1 MTSGMSAKGS
11 ALGASGPESG
21 VPVSRAP
28 APRTGGAS
36 SNGTGRGRAS
46 TTDADSRETG
56 TTGTEENDSGSFT
69 AESAWPTLSS
79 SVRTLILGID
89 YDGRIVQHDR
99 NAPLV
104 LAREPSELLGAQL
117 SDLTAGSPQANS
129 QSGRV
134 ADGVAAVTGLLE
146 AIRSDREGSAM
157 LTIETRDG
165 RPADAVVTVHPMR
178 AGGTSLAALALL
190 RIPVPRAERFVDP
203 ALMRKQM
210 LDDTFTRIGDTLDI
224 DHLARE
230 LMDALVPHFCNA
242 GELLLLE
249 SLIGNDELPT
259 HGLDGSLPLRRIA
272 LLHDRKDP
280 GWEAA
285 FPTGEILRYPAHT
298 PYFNCMDTAKPV
310 LEATI
315 SEGQAGKIAK
325 AWRRRPVGKLLSGAS
340 MLMLP
345 LVARGTVL
353 GFFACTRQEG
363 FRRFDAYDIEIGM
376 DFAARA
382 AVFIDNARRYSR
394 EHATA
399 LTLQRSML
407 PTGLSAPSSVEVRHR
422 YLPGSKLIEVGGD
435 WYESIALPGGR
446 VALVV
451 GDVAGHGVR
460 AAVTMGR
467 LRTAIHTLAMLELPP
482 AESLQQL
489 DELMHTLGEREP
501 HFATCAYAVFDAV
514 SGGCEVAVA
523 GHLPPLLVHP
533 DGSNELLDVPPAPPL
548 GIGDGEVES
557 RQFKVEDGS
566 LFVLYTD
573 GLVENRG
580 RDISD
585 GLARLRG
592 IFGPG
597 SPTRPLEDLCKA
609 TLDGVYSDHQRDDI
623 AVLIAR
629 LRRLPDDNY
638 ASWTLAP
645 KLTSVREARSV
656 LTLPMKRWGLEDLI
670 PTTELL
676 VSELV
681 TNAVKYSRGDVTL
694 RLVNE
699 RALVCEVLDNSAAL
713 PRLRQA
719 NGNDENGRGLQ
730 VVRQLA
736 KRWGARR
743 TPTGKV
749 VWCEQPLPG
758 GPGPEADWQSL
769 HLSGAALTA
778 RHSSGP
784 CTYPA
789 LAPIRHSNNRA
800 RKIARRREAFLSI
813 RGEAR

>member
-11 ALGASGPESG
+11 ALGASVPESG

-28 APRTGGAS
+28 APRAAESTGNGA
-36 SNGTGRGRAS
+36 GRGREARIATGPSTAAS
-46 TTDADSRETG
+46 PVDSQEGGIGETQG
-56 TTGTEENDSGSFT
+56 TFAGSIG
-69 AESAWPTLSS
+69 AESVPPALSS

-99 NAPLV
+99 NAPRI
-104 LAREPSELLGAQL
+104 LAREPDELLGAQL
-117 SDLTAGSPQANS
+117 SDLTVRGTQPNSHAG
-129 QSGRV
+129 RT
-134 ADGVAAVTGLLE
+134 ADGVAAVSGLLE
-146 AIRSDREGSAM
+146 AIRSDREGTAM
-157 LTIETRDG
+157 LTIQTRDG
-165 RPADAVVTVHPMR
+165 RPAEAVVTVHPMR

-203 ALMRKQM
+203 AVMRKQM
-210 LDDTFTRIGDTLDI
+210 LDDTLTRIGDTLDI
-224 DHLARE
+224 EQVASE
-230 LMDALVPHFCNA
+230 LLGALVPPFCNA
-242 GELLLLE
+242 ADLLLLE
-249 SLIGNDELPT
+249 SLAGDDELP
-259 HGLDGSLPLRRIA
+259 GSGPEGSLPLRRIA
-272 LLHDRKDP
+272 LRHDRKDP
-280 GWEAA
+280 AWEAA
-285 FPTGEILRYPAHT
+285 FPIGEILRYPADT
-298 PYFNCMDTAKPV
+298 PYYNCMDTAKPV
-310 LEATI
+310 LEATV
-315 SEGQAGKIAK
+315 SKSQAGEIAK
-325 AWRRRPVGKLLSGAS
+325 LWQRKPVGKLLSGAS

-345 LVARGTVL
+345 LVARGTML

-376 DFAARA
+376 DFASRA
-382 AVFIDNARRYSR
+382 AMFIDNARRFSR

-501 HFATCAYAVFDAV
+501 HFATCAYAVYDAV
-514 SGGCEVAVA
+514 SGDCEVAVA

-548 GIGDGEVES
+548 GIGDGDVES

-573 GLVENRG
+573 GLVENKG
-580 RDISD
+580 QDISD

-629 LRRLPDDNY
+629 LRRLPEDNY
-638 ASWTLAP
+638 AAWTFAP
-645 KLTSVREARSV
+645 KLTAVREARSMI
-656 LTLPMKRWGLEDLI
+656 TEPMKRWGLEDLV

-681 TNAVKYSRGDVTL
+681 TNAVRYSRGDVTL

-699 RALVCEVLDNSAAL
+699 KALVCEVLDNSAAL
-713 PRLRQA
+713 PRLRQT
-719 NGNDENGRGLQ
+719 NGEDESGRGLQ
-730 VVRQLA
+730 VVRQLS

-743 TPTGKV
+743 TPSGKV

-758 GPGPEADWQSL
+758 VPGPSEDWQPL
-769 HLSGAALTA
+769 H
-778 RHSSGP
+778 
-784 CTYPA
+784 
-789 LAPIRHSNNRA
+789 
-800 RKIARRREAFLSI
+800 
-813 RGEAR
+813 

>member
-1 MTSGMSAKGS
+1 
-11 ALGASGPESG
+11 
-21 VPVSRAP
+21 
-28 APRTGGAS
+28 
-36 SNGTGRGRAS
+36 
-46 TTDADSRETG
+46 
-56 TTGTEENDSGSFT
+56 
-69 AESAWPTLSS
+69 
-79 SVRTLILGID
+79 
-89 YDGRIVQHDR
+89 
-99 NAPLV
+99 
-104 LAREPSELLGAQL
+104 
-117 SDLTAGSPQANS
+117 
-129 QSGRV
+129 
-134 ADGVAAVTGLLE
+134 
-146 AIRSDREGSAM
+146 M
-157 LTIETRDG
+157 LTIDTRDG
-165 RPADAVVTVHPMR
+165 PPAEAVVTVHPMR

-190 RIPVPRAERFVDP
+190 RIPAPREERFVDP
-203 ALMRKQM
+203 ALMRRQM

-242 GELLLLE
+242 ADLLLLE
-249 SLIGNDELPT
+249 SLAGDDEWPA
-259 HGLDGSLPLRRIA
+259 HGPEGSLPLRRII
-272 LLHDRKDP
+272 LQHDRKDP
-280 GWEAA
+280 AWEAA
-285 FPTGEILRYPAHT
+285 FPTGEILRYPSHS
-298 PYFNCMDTAKPV
+298 PYFQCMDTGGPV
-310 LEATI
+310 LETTVSKSQA
-315 SEGQAGKIAK
+315 SEIAK
-325 AWRRRPVGKLLSGAS
+325 AWRRKPVAKLLSGAS

-345 LVARGTVL
+345 LIARGTML

-376 DFAARA
+376 DFASRA
-382 AVFIDNARRYSR
+382 AMFIDNARRYSR

-407 PTGLSAPSSVEVRHR
+407 PTGLSYPSSVEVKHR

-482 AESLQQL
+482 ADSLQQL

-501 HFATCAYAVFDAV
+501 HFATCAYAVYDAV
-514 SGGCEVAVA
+514 SGECEVAVA

-557 RQFKVEDGS
+557 RRFKIEDGS

-573 GLVENRG
+573 GLVENKG
-580 RDISD
+580 QDISD

-597 SPTRPLEDLCKA
+597 SPDKALEDLCKA

-629 LRRLPDDNY
+629 LRRLPEDSY

-656 LTLPMKRWGLEDLI
+656 LAEPMKRWDLEDLI

-681 TNAVKYSRGDVTL
+681 TNAVKYSRGEVTL

-699 RALVCEVLDNSAAL
+699 KALVCEVTDNSGAL

-719 NGNDENGRGLQ
+719 SGEDENGRGLQ

-736 KRWGARR
+736 HRWGARR
-743 TPTGKV
+743 TATGKV

-758 GPGPEADWQSL
+758 SL
-769 HLSGAALTA
+769 GALDDMPPL
-778 RHSSGP
+778 H
-784 CTYPA
+784 
-789 LAPIRHSNNRA
+789 
-800 RKIARRREAFLSI
+800 
-813 RGEAR
+813 

>member
-11 ALGASGPESG
+11 ALGTNAPESG
-21 VPVSRAP
+21 VTLGAAQVLPTQATAGNGTRHSDAD
-28 APRTGGAS
+28 GGAE
-36 SNGTGRGRAS
+36 AQ
-46 TTDADSRETG
+46 EPV
-56 TTGTEENDSGSFT
+56 T
-69 AESAWPTLSS
+69 AGIGPDVSQPLLGA

-89 YDGRIVQHDR
+89 YDGHIVQHDR
-99 NAPLV
+99 NAALI
-104 LAREPSELLGAQL
+104 LARPADELLGAAL
-117 SDLTAGSPQANS
+117 IDLTAGAQGNS
-129 QSGRV
+129 HTPRS
-134 ADGVAAVTGLLE
+134 ADSVAAVNGLLE
-146 AIRSDREGSAM
+146 AIRSDREASAM
-157 LTIETRDG
+157 VTIETRDG
-165 RPADAVVTVHPMR
+165 HQAEAVVTVHPMR
-178 AGGTSLAALALL
+178 AGGTSLVALAML

-203 ALMRKQM
+203 AVMRKHM

-230 LMDALVPHFCNA
+230 LMDALVPHFGNA
-242 GELLLLE
+242 AELLLLE
-249 SLIGNDELPT
+249 TLIGNDELPS
-259 HGLDGSLPLRRIA
+259 HGPDGALPLRRIA

-280 GWEAA
+280 AWEAA
-285 FPTGEILRYPAHT
+285 FPTGEILRYPVQT
-298 PYFNCMDTAKPV
+298 PYFQCMDTGKPV
-310 LEATI
+310 LEANI
-315 SEGQAGKIAK
+315 SGSQASKIAK
-325 AWRRRPVGKLLSGAS
+325 AWRRRPVSKLLSDAS

-345 LVARGTVL
+345 LVARGTLL
-353 GFFACTRQEG
+353 GFFACTRQDG
-363 FRRFDAYDIEIGM
+363 FRRFDAYDIEVGM

-435 WYESIALPGGR
+435 WYESIALPGAR

-501 HFATCAYAVFDAV
+501 HFATCAYAVYDAV
-514 SGGCEVAVA
+514 SGNIEVAVA

-533 DGSNELLDVPPAPPL
+533 DGTNELLDVPPAPPL

-557 RQFKVEDGS
+557 RQFQIEDGS

-573 GLVENRG
+573 GLVESRD

-585 GLARLRG
+585 GLARLQD

-609 TLDGVYSDHQRDDI
+609 TLDGVYSDEQRDDI

-629 LRRLPDDNY
+629 LRRLEPENY

-645 KLTSVREARSV
+645 RLTSVRQARSAIAE
-656 LTLPMKRWGLEDLI
+656 PMRRWNLEELL

-681 TNAVKYSRGDVTL
+681 TNAIRYSRGEVTL

-699 RALVCEVLDNSAAL
+699 KALVCEVLDSSAAM
-713 PRLRQA
+713 PRLRKA
-719 NGNDENGRGLQ
+719 GGEDENGRGLQ
-730 VVRQLA
+730 VVRQLS

-743 TPTGKV
+743 TPAGKV

-758 GPGPEADWQSL
+758 GPLPLEAWETL
-769 HLSGAALTA
+769 H
-778 RHSSGP
+778 
-784 CTYPA
+784 
-789 LAPIRHSNNRA
+789 
-800 RKIARRREAFLSI
+800 
-813 RGEAR
+813 

>member
-11 ALGASGPESG
+11 ALGAGASGGG
-21 VPVSRAP
+21 VPPSRAP
-28 APRTGGAS
+28 LPRTA
-36 SNGTGRGRAS
+36 SNGTKRSRGPKTGANS
-46 TTDADSRETG
+46 QEAGIAVTPESPEAPETPE
-56 TTGTEENDSGSFT
+56 TPETSPL
-69 AESAWPTLSS
+69 ALSS
-79 SVRTLILGID
+79 SVRMLILGID

-99 NAPLV
+99 NAAQILSRKP
-104 LAREPSELLGAQL
+104 EDLLGAQL
-117 SDLTAGSPQANS
+117 IELTPGGSPGNS
-129 QSGRV
+129 HSARP
-134 ADGVAAVTGLLE
+134 ADGAAAAVAGLLE

-165 RPADAVVTVHPMR
+165 PQAEAVVTVHPMR

-190 RIPVPRAERFVDP
+190 RIPAPNSERFVDP
-203 ALMRKQM
+203 ALMRRQM
-210 LDDTFTRIGDTLDI
+210 VDGTLTRIGDTLDI
-224 DHLARE
+224 DEVARE
-230 LMDALVPHFCNA
+230 LLGALVPHFCNVA
-242 GELLLLE
+242 GLLLLE
-249 SLIGNDELPT
+249 SLAGDDELPA
-259 HGLDGSLPLRRIA
+259 HGPEGSLPLRRIA
-272 LLHDRKDP
+272 LLHDKKDP
-280 GWEAA
+280 AWEAV
-285 FPTGEILRYPAHT
+285 FPTGEILRYPLNT
-298 PYFNCMDTAKPV
+298 PYYRCMETALPV
-310 LEATI
+310 LETTI
-315 SEGQAGKIAK
+315 SKAQAGEIAK
-325 AWRRRPVGKLLSGAS
+325 AWRRKPVAKLLSGAS
-340 MLMLP
+340 MTLLP
-345 LVARGTVL
+345 LIARGTML

-363 FRRFDAYDIEIGM
+363 FRRFDAYDVEIGM

-382 AVFIDNARRYSR
+382 AMFIDNARRYSR

-422 YLPGSKLIEVGGD
+422 YLPGSKMIEVGGD

-482 AESLQQL
+482 ADSLLQL

-501 HFATCAYAVFDAV
+501 HFATCAYAVYDAV
-514 SGGCEVAVA
+514 SGQCEVAVA

-573 GLVENRG
+573 GLVENKG
-580 RDISD
+580 QDISD

-629 LRRLPDDNY
+629 LRRLPEDNY

-656 LTLPMKRWGLEDLI
+656 LAEPMKRWDLEDLI

-699 RALVCEVLDNSAAL
+699 RALVCEVLDSSGAL
-713 PRLRQA
+713 PRLRSPS
-719 NGNDENGRGLQ
+719 GDEESGRGLQ
-730 VVRQLA
+730 VVRQLSH
-736 KRWGARR
+736 RWGARR
-743 TPTGKV
+743 TATGKV
-749 VWCEQPLPG
+749 VWCEQLLPG
-758 GPGPEADWQSL
+758 SEN
-769 HLSGAALTA
+769 ALDDTQPF
-778 RHSSGP
+778 H
-784 CTYPA
+784 
-789 LAPIRHSNNRA
+789 
-800 RKIARRREAFLSI
+800 
-813 RGEAR
+813 

>member
-1 MTSGMSAKGS
+1 LTSGMSAKGR
-11 ALGASGPESG
+11 ALGASGAESG
-21 VPVSRAP
+21 GQLKRAP
-28 APRTGGAS
+28 APRS
-36 SNGTGRGRAS
+36 PDGTGRGAS
-46 TTDADSRETG
+46 RGRGATNGTSPAEAEPAGPVDLADSQEAGVGDTEG
-56 TTGTEENDSGSFT
+56 TFPEGIGTESVSP
-69 AESAWPTLSS
+69 ALSS

-99 NAPLV
+99 LAPRV
-104 LAREPSELLGAQL
+104 LAREPDKLLGAQI
-117 SDLTAGSPQANS
+117 SDLTARP
-129 QSGRV
+129 
-134 ADGVAAVTGLLE
+134 ADGAAAIAGLLE
-146 AIRSDREGSAM
+146 AIRADREGTAM
-157 LTIETRDG
+157 LAIDTRDG
-165 RPADAVVTVHPMR
+165 RSAEAVVTVHPMR
-178 AGGTSLAALALL
+178 ASEDGLAALALV
-190 RIPVPRAERFVDP
+190 RIPVPQAERFVDP
-203 ALMRKQM
+203 AVMRKQM
-210 LDDTFTRIGDTLDI
+210 LDDTFTRISDTLDI
-224 DHLARE
+224 EQVASE
-230 LMDALVPHFCNA
+230 LLDALVPHFCNA
-242 GELLLLE
+242 ADLLLLE
-249 SLIGNDELPT
+249 SLAGDDELPT
-259 HGLDGSLPLRRIA
+259 DGPEGSVPLRRIA
-272 LLHDRKDP
+272 LRHERQDP
-280 GWEAA
+280 AWEAA
-285 FPTGEILRYPAHT
+285 FPTGEILRYPANT
-298 PYFNCMDTAKPV
+298 PYYNCMDTAKPV
-310 LEATI
+310 LESTV
-315 SEGQAGKIAK
+315 SKGQASEIAR
-325 AWRRRPVGKLLSGAS
+325 AWQRKPVAKLLAGAS

-345 LVARGTVL
+345 LVARGTIL

-376 DFAARA
+376 DFASRA
-382 AVFIDNARRYSR
+382 AMFIDNARRFSR

-501 HFATCAYAVFDAV
+501 HFATCAYAIYDAV
-514 SGGCEVAVA
+514 SGDIEVAVA

-548 GIGDGEVES
+548 GVGDGEVES
-557 RQFKVEDGS
+557 RQFKIEDGS
-566 LFVLYTD
+566 LLVLYTD
-573 GLVENRG
+573 GLVENKG
-580 RDISD
+580 QDISD

-629 LRRLPDDNY
+629 LRRLPEDHH
-638 ASWTLAP
+638 ATWTFEP
-645 KLTSVREARSV
+645 KLTAVREARAV
-656 LTLPMKRWGLEDLI
+656 LAEPMKRWGLEDML

-681 TNAVKYSRGDVTL
+681 TNAVRYSQGEVTL

-699 RALVCEVLDNSAAL
+699 KALVCEVLDNSAAL

-719 NGNDENGRGLQ
+719 DGEDENGRGLQ
-730 VVRQLA
+730 VVRQLS

-743 TPTGKV
+743 SPAGKV

-758 GPGPEADWQSL
+758 VPGPMEDWQPL
-769 HLSGAALTA
+769 H
-778 RHSSGP
+778 
-784 CTYPA
+784 
-789 LAPIRHSNNRA
+789 
-800 RKIARRREAFLSI
+800 
-813 RGEAR
+813 

>member
-11 ALGASGPESG
+11 ALGTDASEGG
-21 VPVSRAP
+21 AVSNRAP
-28 APRTGGAS
+28 MPRVPG
-36 SNGTGRGRAS
+36 NGSKR
-46 TTDADSRETG
+46 SRESSTG
-56 TTGTEENDSGSFT
+56 VNFQEAGITDTPETSHP
-69 AESAWPTLSS
+69 ALSS

-89 YDGRIVQHDR
+89 YDGRVVQHDR
-99 NAPLV
+99 NAAKI
-104 LAREPSELLGAQL
+104 LARKPEDLLGAQL
-117 SDLTAGSPQANS
+117 IELTPGSRGNNS
-129 QSGRV
+129 QDGEAQADSNGGRPSD
-134 ADGVAAVTGLLE
+134 AAAAVAGLLE

-157 LTIETRDG
+157 LTIETQDG
-165 RPADAVVTVHPMR
+165 IPAEAVVTVHPMR

-190 RIPVPRAERFVDP
+190 RIPAPNSERFVDP
-203 ALMRKQM
+203 ALMRRQM
-210 LDDTFTRIGDTLDI
+210 LDDALTRIGDTLDI
-224 DHLARE
+224 DDVARV
-230 LMDALVPHFCNA
+230 LLDAIVPHFCNVS
-242 GELLLLE
+242 GLLLLE
-249 SLIGNDELPT
+249 SLAGDDELPS
-259 HGLDGSLPLRRIA
+259 HGPEGSLPLRRIA
-272 LLHDRKDP
+272 LVHDGKDP
-280 GWEAA
+280 AWEAT
-285 FPTGEILRYPAHT
+285 FPTGEILRYPSNT
-298 PYFNCMDTAKPV
+298 PYYRCMDTGAPV

-315 SEGQAGKIAK
+315 SKSQASEIAK
-325 AWRRRPVGKLLSGAS
+325 AWRRKPVAKLLSGAS
-340 MLMLP
+340 MVVLP
-345 LVARGTVL
+345 LIARGTML
-353 GFFACTRQEG
+353 GFFVCTRQAG
-363 FRRFDAYDIEIGM
+363 FRRFDAYDVEIGM
-376 DFAARA
+376 DFATRA

-407 PTGLSAPSSVEVRHR
+407 PTGLSFPSSVEVRHR
-422 YLPGSKLIEVGGD
+422 YLPGSKMIEVGGD

-482 AESLQQL
+482 ADSLLQL

-501 HFATCAYAVFDAV
+501 HFATCAYAVYDAV
-514 SGGCEVAVA
+514 SGECEVAVA

-533 DGSNELLDVPPAPPL
+533 DGSNELLDVPPSPPL
-548 GIGDGEVES
+548 GIGNGEVET

-573 GLVENRG
+573 GLVENKG
-580 RDISD
+580 QDISD

-629 LRRLPDDNY
+629 LRRLPADSY

-656 LTLPMKRWGLEDLI
+656 LAEPMKRWDLEDLI

-681 TNAVKYSRGDVTL
+681 TNAVKYSRGEVTL

-699 RALVCEVLDNSAAL
+699 KALVCEVLDSSGAL

-719 NGNDENGRGLQ
+719 NSDDESGRGLQ
-730 VVRQLA
+730 VVRQLSQ
-736 KRWGARR
+736 RWGARR
-743 TPTGKV
+743 TATGKV

-758 GPGPEADWQSL
+758 SAGMEEPQPF
-769 HLSGAALTA
+769 H
-778 RHSSGP
+778 
-784 CTYPA
+784 
-789 LAPIRHSNNRA
+789 
-800 RKIARRREAFLSI
+800 
-813 RGEAR
+813 